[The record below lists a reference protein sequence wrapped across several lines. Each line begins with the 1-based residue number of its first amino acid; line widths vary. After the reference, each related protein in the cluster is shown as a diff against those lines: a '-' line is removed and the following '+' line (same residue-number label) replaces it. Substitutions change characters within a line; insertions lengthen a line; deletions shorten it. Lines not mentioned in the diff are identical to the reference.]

1 MKQLTCGTSIL
12 SNKKELI
19 SIKCNNNINIMEKMK
34 EDRHKR
40 LHNSRKCITKMAKS
54 RSVIVRA
61 LVGEREIFHTMITSW
76 LLSLHVCQ
84 NLLNFALSI
93 YSKIHEKE
101 FRSVWSIKYS
111 Q

>member
-1 MKQLTCGTSIL
+1 MKLLTCGTSIL

-40 LHNSRKCITKMAKS
+40 LHNSRKCITKTAKS
-54 RSVIVRA
+54 RSVVVRT
-61 LVGEREIFHTMITSW
+61 LVGEREMFHTTITW

-84 NLLNFALSI
+84 NFLNFAFSI
-93 YSKIHEKE
+93 YSKN
-101 FRSVWSIKYS
+101 S
-111 Q
+111 